1 MADIEIRTGVE
12 AEAVVAMPAARS
24 LFGLGLAELTEL
36 MAGLGQK
43 PYRARQVFEAL
54 YKQRVASVE
63 EMTTLSAALRGELVA
78 AGWQVGLPEMAQT
91 AVSVDGTERYLIRM
105 ADGET
110 VETVWMPDGD
120 GGERGDG
127 SEAAE
132 EEAGE
137 VETAEEAVAGE
148 AGSSAALRNDNQK
161 SNGKGNDDGGYWSRR
176 GNGRGRANFGTLA
189 EKGFRRATICIS
201 SQVGCAVNCQFCLTA
216 KLGIRRNLTAGE
228 IAGQVATVLN
238 RHRIQIGKDR
248 INLVFMGMGEPFL
261 NYDAFMASVRL
272 LVEGIGIP
280 ESRMTVSTSGILPGI
295 EAFAKETV
303 RPKLALSLNASN
315 DVVRE
320 QIMPVTRKWK
330 IAALLAA
337 VKKIPLRTREWVTFE
352 YVLLGGVNDQP
363 EHAREVLELL
373 AGMRAKVNLI
383 VWNPGPGID
392 YHQPTPEDVTVFQ
405 KMLIAGGIATYIR
418 RPRGRDIYAACGQ
431 LKRTVAEETL
441 VGIAV

>member
-1 MADIEIRTGVE
+1 MESRA
-12 AEAVVAMPAARS
+12 
-24 LFGLGLAELTEL
+24 LFGMDLAELTEL
-36 MAGLGQK
+36 MAGLGQR
-43 PYRARQVFEAL
+43 PYRARQVWEAL
-54 YKQRVASVE
+54 YKQRVSGVE
-63 EMTTLSAALRGELVA
+63 EMTTLAAALRVSLTEQ
-78 AGWQVGLPEMAQT
+78 GWVVGLPVMAQT
-91 AVSVDGTERYLIRM
+91 AVSVDGTERYLMRM
-105 ADGET
+105 GDGET

-148 AGSSAALRNDNQK
+148 ADPSAPLRDDNQK
-161 SNGKGNDDGGYWSRR
+161 SKSNDNGNGSDGGYWSRR
-176 GNGRGRANFGTLA
+176 GDGRARSNFGALA
-189 EKGFRRATICIS
+189 ERGFRRATICIS

-216 KLGIRRNLTAGE
+216 KLGIKRNLTAGE
-228 IAGQVATVLN
+228 IAGQVAAVLN
-238 RHRIQIGKDR
+238 RHKIQIGKDR

-261 NYDAFMASVRL
+261 NYDEFMKSVRL

-295 EAFAKETV
+295 ERFAQETV

-320 QIMPVTRKWK
+320 RIMPITRKWD
-330 IAALLAA
+330 IAALLEA
-337 VKKIPLRTREWVTFE
+337 VQKIPLRTREWVTFE

-363 EHAREVLELL
+363 EHAREVLDLL

-392 YHQPTPEDVTVFQ
+392 YVQPLPGDVAVFQ

-431 LKRTVAEETL
+431 LKRTVAEEKQEL
-441 VGIAV
+441 VVIGAAAI